1 MARVCLPPRQ
11 SARATPGAVAP
22 QRGMP
27 TVVQGAARYANARHS
42 RQRGRGR
49 SPARGNRV
57 TQAFRLPTGG
67 IIDRSRPLRFELDGT
82 AYEGY
87 AGDTLASALI
97 ANGVHLV
104 ARSFKYH
111 RPRGIV
117 SAGPE
122 EPCALVRIGEGARV
136 KPNLPATMVE
146 LYDGLTAESLNCWP
160 SVKLDFGAVI
170 NAAAS

>member
-1 MARVCLPPRQ
+1 MAGVCLPPRQ
-11 SARATPGAVAP
+11 SARAAPGAVAP

-42 RQRGRGR
+42 RQRARGR
-49 SPARGNRV
+49 SLARGNRV

-67 IIDRSRPLRFELDGT
+67 IIDRSRPLRFEFDCT

-87 AGDTLASALI
+87 AGDTLASALL

-111 RPRGIV
+111 RPRGIY
-117 SAGPE
+117 SAGAE
-122 EPCALVRIGEGARV
+122 EPNALVQLARGARTE
-136 KPNLPATMVE
+136 PNTRATMQE
-146 LYDGLTAESLNCWP
+146 LYDGMAASSQNCWP
-160 SVKLDFGAVI
+160 SVHFDVGAI
-170 NAAAS
+170 

>member
-1 MARVCLPPRQ
+1 MAGVCLPPRQ
-11 SARATPGAVAP
+11 SARAASGAVAP

-42 RQRGRGR
+42 RQRARGR
-49 SPARGNRV
+49 SLARDNRV

-67 IIDRSRPLRFELDGT
+67 IIDRSRPLRFEFDGVG
-82 AYEGY
+82 YEGY
-87 AGDTLASALI
+87 AGDTLASALL

-117 SAGPE
+117 SAGVE
-122 EPCALVRIGEGARV
+122 ETNALVQLARNERTE
-136 KPNLPATMVE
+136 PNARATQIE
-146 LYDGLTAESLNCWP
+146 LYDGL
-160 SVKLDFGAVI
+160 V
-170 NAAAS
+170 AASQNR

>member
-11 SARATPGAVAP
+11 SARAAPGAVAP
-22 QRGMP
+22 QRGLP

-49 SPARGNRV
+49 SLARGNRV

-67 IIDRSRPLRFELDGT
+67 IIDRSRPLRFEFDGT

-87 AGDTLASALI
+87 AGDTLASALL

-104 ARSFKYH
+104 A
-111 RPRGIV
+111 PRCRKATEDRDKIRGEECFLKVEPLRWSKDHQEWSIDGT
-117 SAGPE
+117 AFPE
-122 EPCALVRIGEGARV
+122 RFRQKDRWV
-136 KPNLPATMVE
+136 LP
-146 LYDGLTAESLNCWP
+146 LP
-160 SVKLDFGAVI
+160 STHCF
-170 NAAAS
+170 